1 MCRLFVGMVGYGV
14 GVASVAMA
22 TCGMQSVLHTH
33 RRLCSNLCPHSQ
45 TNGVK
50 WEHVCADQC
59 AGCRWWSELAQVLE
73 PEVAVY
79 ADDPFSIIIDM
90 LQVCLAC

>member
-1 MCRLFVGMVGYGV
+1 MSVWWCVKVCDGG
-14 GVASVAMA
+14 GVASVSMA
-22 TCGMQSVLHTH
+22 TCGMQSVLHT
-33 RRLCSNLCPHSQ
+33 RLCSNLCPHSQ

-59 AGCRWWSELAQVLE
+59 AGCRWWSELAQVSG

-79 ADDPFSIIIDM
+79 ADVLFSIVIDM
-90 LQVCLAC
+90 LQVCLSC